1 MTSSEDSSVVSRIKT
16 GASLLASGGTLTS
29 EPCRKCSGVQV
40 RLGDKITCINCG
52 NEVNIA
58 AAGGGGGGGRRD
70 TPIKAERDEA
80 LPSRRTAVLT
90 SAASLIEE
98 KIALLASEIRAENDI
113 STQRQKAELLER
125 YLGILEKT
133 KNLIG

>member
-1 MTSSEDSSVVSRIKT
+1 MTSSEDNVVSRIKT
-16 GASLLASGGTLTS
+16 GASLLTSGGTLTS
-29 EPCRKCSGVQV
+29 EPCHKCSGVQV

-58 AAGGGGGGGRRD
+58 RGGGGGGRD
-70 TPIKAERDEA
+70 TPTKAERDEA

-113 STQRQKAELLER
+113 ATQMQKAELLER

>member
-1 MTSSEDSSVVSRIKT
+1 MTSSDDTVSRIRT
-16 GASLLASGGTLTS
+16 GASLLANGGTLTS

-52 NEVNIA
+52 NEVNTAAGTESKTERGKEIPPPKSAVLRSA
-58 AAGGGGGGGRRD
+58 AA
-70 TPIKAERDEA
+70 
-80 LPSRRTAVLT
+80 
-90 SAASLIEE
+90 LIEE
-98 KIALLASEIRAENDI
+98 KIELLASEIKVENDI
-113 STQRQKAELLER
+113 SMQRQKAELIER

>member
-1 MTSSEDSSVVSRIKT
+1 MASSEDNNVVSRIKT
-16 GASLLASGGTLTS
+16 GASLLAKGGTLTS
-29 EPCRKCSGVQV
+29 EPCHKCSGVQV
-40 RLGDKITCINCG
+40 LLGDRITCINCG
-52 NEVNIA
+52 NVVNT
-58 AAGGGGGGGRRD
+58 GGIQ
-70 TPIKAERDEA
+70 PKAERDKGVPA
-80 LPSRRTAVLT
+80 RRSAVLT

-113 STQRQKAELLER
+113 SMQRQKLDLLDR

>member
-1 MTSSEDSSVVSRIKT
+1 MDSSKDNVVNRIKT
-16 GASLLASGGTLTS
+16 GASLLANGGTLTS
-29 EPCRKCSGVQV
+29 EPCNICSGVQV

-52 NEVNIA
+52 NEVNT
-58 AAGGGGGGGRRD
+58 GGG
-70 TPIKAERDEA
+70 TQPKAELDKA
-80 LPSRRTAVLT
+80 VPARRSAVLLT

-98 KIALLASEIRAENDI
+98 KIALLASEIRIENDI
-113 STQRQKAELLER
+113 SMQKQKAELLER

>member
-29 EPCRKCSGVQV
+29 EPCHKCSGVQV

-58 AAGGGGGGGRRD
+58 AAGGGGGGRD
-70 TPIKAERDEA
+70 TPIMAERDEA

>member
-1 MTSSEDSSVVSRIKT
+1 MTSSEDSVVSRIKT
-16 GASLLASGGTLTS
+16 GASLLANGGTLTS
-29 EPCRKCSGVQV
+29 EPCHICSGVQV

-52 NEVNIA
+52 NQVNT
-58 AAGGGGGGGRRD
+58 AGG
-70 TPIKAERDEA
+70 TQPKAEPEKAPPTRSST
-80 LPSRRTAVLT
+80 LLT

-98 KIALLASEIRAENDI
+98 KITLLASEIRIENDI
-113 STQRQKAELLER
+113 SMQRQKAELLER

>member
-1 MTSSEDSSVVSRIKT
+1 MASSEDNVVSRIKT

-29 EPCRKCSGVQV
+29 EPCHKCSGVQV

-52 NEVNIA
+52 NEVNM
-58 AAGGGGGGGRRD
+58 GGGGGTQTKVELD
-70 TPIKAERDEA
+70 KAV
-80 LPSRRTAVLT
+80 PSRSSAVLT

-113 STQRQKAELLER
+113 SMQKQKAELLER

>member
-1 MTSSEDSSVVSRIKT
+1 MASSEDNVVSRIKT

-52 NEVNIA
+52 NEVNM
-58 AAGGGGGGGRRD
+58 GGGGGGTQTKVELD
-70 TPIKAERDEA
+70 KAVPPR
-80 LPSRRTAVLT
+80 SSAVLT

-113 STQRQKAELLER
+113 SMQKQKAELLER

>member
-1 MTSSEDSSVVSRIKT
+1 MASSEDNVSRINT
-16 GASLLASGGTLTS
+16 GASLLSNGGTLTS
-29 EPCRKCSGVQV
+29 VPCHKCSGVQV
-40 RLGDKITCINCG
+40 RLGEKITCINCG

-58 AAGGGGGGGRRD
+58 AAGGGGGGRD
-70 TPIKAERDEA
+70 TPIKAERVEA

-113 STQRQKAELLER
+113 SMQRQKAELLER

>member
-1 MTSSEDSSVVSRIKT
+1 MASSEDDDNNNNVVSRIKS
-16 GASLLASGGTLTS
+16 GASLLANGGTLTS
-29 EPCRKCSGVQV
+29 EPCHKCSGVQV

-52 NEVNIA
+52 NEINT
-58 AAGGGGGGGRRD
+58 GERGTQPRQDRD
-70 TPIKAERDEA
+70 KEA
-80 LPSRRTAVLT
+80 LPVRRSAILT

-98 KIALLASEIRAENDI
+98 KIALLASDIRVENDI
-113 STQRQKAELLER
+113 SMLRQKAELLER

>member
-1 MTSSEDSSVVSRIKT
+1 MASSEDNVVSRIKT

-29 EPCRKCSGVQV
+29 EPCHKCSGVQV

-52 NEVNIA
+52 NDVNM
-58 AAGGGGGGGRRD
+58 GGGGGGTQTKVELD
-70 TPIKAERDEA
+70 KAV
-80 LPSRRTAVLT
+80 PSRSSAVLT

-113 STQRQKAELLER
+113 SMQKQKAELLER

>member
-1 MTSSEDSSVVSRIKT
+1 MASPEEDNNNVVSRIKS
-16 GASLLASGGTLTS
+16 GASLLANGGTLTS
-29 EPCRKCSGVQV
+29 EPCHKCSGVQV

-52 NEVNIA
+52 NVINT
-58 AAGGGGGGGRRD
+58 GGSGTQPREDRDNPPPVRRSA
-70 TPIKAERDEA
+70 I
-80 LPSRRTAVLT
+80 LT

-98 KIALLASEIRAENDI
+98 KIALLASDIRVENDI
-113 STQRQKAELLER
+113 SMQRQKVELLER